1 MTDSYGERAG
11 SPVSSPGGNRDAWA
25 LAASV
30 ATDGLWY
37 FDVAASALMLS
48 PRAMELL
55 GYRPTD
61 PAPGIRQVTR
71 HVHAA
76 DMPALERTMRQLLD
90 GKKSRAELDV
100 RVLRVGGETRWVQL
114 RMRTQRE
121 AGRQVRLIAGSATD
135 IDQRKHADLML
146 RDESRR
152 DALTGL
158 PNRTALAERLTA
170 RIARA
175 AITPVPQFAVLFLD
189 LDRFKVIND
198 SLGHPTG
205 DALLIAAAERMNAA
219 LHPDDFLARV
229 GGDEFVIMV
238 NVAASEHAVQRVA
251 AGIHAAMRAPVTMN
265 GREVYTT
272 VSVGLRM
279 SGEFSTKASDLL
291 RDADLAMY
299 EAKRLGGGRTANFD
313 EHMYR
318 EMVERFRVQTELH
331 QALHR
336 EEFRV
341 VYQPVFDL
349 VEERLCGF
357 EALVRWQH
365 PTRGRLSARDFVGAA
380 NETGLIIPIGRWVL
394 NEVCAQ
400 LSEWNRE
407 YPGSLPITVT
417 LNLCDREILDPDFV
431 SSIEEVLAAHDLP
444 ARYLTLEMTEGAM
457 TASSEYAIPALRRLR
472 DLGVN
477 IQMDGFGRGPSS
489 LTVLRRMPL
498 SAVKIDR
505 SFIAD
510 IAVDEDARALVAT
523 IHALARAL
531 GLEVIAEGVE
541 TREQATA
548 LADLGNFRYVQ
559 GHHFGR
565 PSGEVEAGE
574 LLEER

>member
-1 MTDSYGERAG
+1 MNHDGWT
-11 SPVSSPGGNRDAWA
+11 

-30 ATDGLWY
+30 ASDGLWY
-37 FDVAASALMLS
+37 FDVTQSALRLS

-55 GYRPTD
+55 GYRSTD
-61 PAPGIRQVTR
+61 TLPDVAHLLR
-71 HVHAA
+71 HVHGA
-76 DMPALERTMRQLLD
+76 DLPTVQLTIRQLLH
-90 GKKSRAELDV
+90 GTRSRAELDV
-100 RVLRVGGETRWVQL
+100 RVLRVGGDTRWVQVH
-114 RMRTQRE
+114 MRSQRD
-121 AGRQVRLIAGSATD
+121 ANHRVRFIAGSATD
-135 IDQRKHADLML
+135 VHQRKHADLVL

-175 AITPVPQFAVLFLD
+175 AITPAPTFAVLFLD

-205 DALLIAAAERMNAA
+205 DALLIAAAERMSGV
-219 LHPDDFLARV
+219 LQPDDLLARL
-229 GGDEFVIMV
+229 GGDEFVIMLDD
-238 NVAASEHAVQRVA
+238 APSEHAAQRVA
-251 AGIHAAMRAPVTMN
+251 TAIHAVLRDPVTVS

-299 EAKRLGGGRTANFD
+299 EAKRLGGGRTASFD
-313 EHMYR
+313 ERMYR
-318 EMVERFRVQTELH
+318 EMVEQFRVQTELH

-349 VEERLCGF
+349 VEARLCGF

-365 PTRGRLSARDFVGAA
+365 PTRGRLSARDFVSAA
-380 NETGLIIPIGRWVL
+380 NESGLIIPIGRWVL

-400 LSEWNRE
+400 LAAWKRE

-417 LNLCDREILDPDFV
+417 LNLCDREILDPDFA
-431 SSIEEVLAAHDLP
+431 SSVEEVLAAHALP
-444 ARYLTLEMTEGAM
+444 PRYLTLEMTEGAM
-457 TASSEYAIPALRRLR
+457 TAGAEHAIPALRRLR
-472 DLGVN
+472 DLGVK

-489 LTVLRRMPL
+489 LSVLRRMPL

-505 SFIAD
+505 SFIKD
-510 IAVDEDARALVAT
+510 IAGDEDARALVAT

-531 GLEVIAEGVE
+531 GLDVIAEGVE
-541 TREQATA
+541 THEQASA

-565 PSGEVEAGE
+565 PSGEFEAGE

>member
-1 MTDSYGERAG
+1 MTDQLGDAAG
-11 SPVSSPGGNRDAWA
+11 ALRSSAGASHDAWT

-37 FDVAASALMLS
+37 FHVTDSALRLS
-48 PRAMELL
+48 PRAMELV
-55 GYRPTD
+55 GYRSTD
-61 PAPGIRQVTR
+61 TPPDVARLSR
-71 HVHAA
+71 HVHGA
-76 DMPALERTMRQLLD
+76 DLPLLQGTVRQLLN
-90 GKKSRAELDV
+90 GTRSRAELDV
-100 RVLRVGGETRWVQL
+100 RVLRVDGETRWVQL
-114 RMRTQRE
+114 RMRTQRD
-121 AGRQVRLIAGSATD
+121 AAHCVRLIAGSVTD
-135 IDQRKHADLML
+135 VDQRKQADLLL

-175 AITPVPQFAVLFLD
+175 SIIPAPTFAVLYLD

-205 DALLIAAAERMNAA
+205 DALLIAASERLSAA
-219 LHPDDFLARV
+219 LRPDDLLARV
-229 GGDEFVIMV
+229 GGDEFVIMIDDAPSEP
-238 NVAASEHAVQRVA
+238 AAQRVA
-251 AGIHAAMRAPVTMN
+251 AVIHAAMRDPVTIG

-299 EAKRLGGGRTANFD
+299 EAKRLGGGRTASFD
-313 EHMYR
+313 ERMYR
-318 EMVERFRVQTELH
+318 EMVEQFRVQTELH
-331 QALHR
+331 HALHR

-349 VEERLCGF
+349 VEARLCGF

-365 PTRGRLSARDFVGAA
+365 PTRGRLCARDFVAAA
-380 NETGLIIPIGRWVL
+380 NESGLIIPIGRWVL

-400 LSEWNRE
+400 LAEWNRA

-431 SSIEEVLAAHDLP
+431 SSIEDVLAANELP
-444 ARYLTLEMTEGAM
+444 SRFLTLEMTEGAM
-457 TASSEYAIPALRRLR
+457 TASAEHAIPALRRLR

-489 LTVLRRMPL
+489 LSVLRRMPL

-505 SFIAD
+505 SFIKD

-531 GLEVIAEGVE
+531 GLDVIAEGVE
-541 TREQATA
+541 TREQAKA

-565 PSGEVEAGE
+565 PAGELEAGE